1 MVYFDDRE
9 TKVIKEMIKYYDD
22 CGEMTVPRSCAEL
35 IGAIRLKFD
44 SEINLA
50 DACESFE
57 ESESE

>member
-9 TKVIKEMIKYYDD
+9 AKVIKEMIKYYDD
-22 CGEMTVPRSCAEL
+22 CGEMSVPRSCAEL

-44 SEINLA
+44 TEIIVSDICGTL
-50 DACESFE
+50 E